1 MPNGKSYEKAYF
13 KKIDREGSYPDSIGA
28 ISIQRELTPAAA
40 SKVTGS

>member
-28 ISIQRELTPAAA
+28 IRLQRELTPAAA
-40 SKVTGS
+40 SKVAVS